1 MAYSTPSDLR
11 VLHALRVKGFA
22 ETDLVADLAGLPD
35 PEVVGHLETFQAEG
49 LVQRRD
55 GRLSGWSLTSDG
67 RAEAAQ
73 RIQDDLGVSG
83 QQAVVDVGYQAFLA
97 VNRRLLEVCSAWQVK
112 DGGMQPN
119 DHTDESYDHKVVQA
133 LVDVH
138 GDAAPICASLGGALE
153 RFSPYGVRLHA
164 ALERVL
170 AGEGDW
176 FTAPLIDSYHTV
188 WFQLHEDLLV
198 SLGIERGGDT

>member
-1 MAYSTPSDLR
+1 MAHPTPSDLR

-22 ETDLVADLAGLPD
+22 ETDLVADLVALPD
-35 PEVVGHLETFQAEG
+35 PEVVGHLEAFQAEG

-55 GRLSGWSLTSDG
+55 GRLSGWSLTAEG
-67 RAEAAQ
+67 RAEAAR
-73 RIQDDLGVSG
+73 RIQDDLAASG
-83 QQAVVDVGYQAFLA
+83 QRPAVDGGYQAFLA
-97 VNRRLLEVCSAWQVK
+97 VNGQLLEVCTSWQMK

-119 DHTDESYDHKVVQA
+119 DHTDEGYDHKVVQA

-138 GDAAPICASLGGALE
+138 GDAAPICASLGDALE

-176 FTAPLIDSYHTV
+176 FTGPLIDSYHTV

-198 SLGIERGGDT
+198 SLGVERVEGA